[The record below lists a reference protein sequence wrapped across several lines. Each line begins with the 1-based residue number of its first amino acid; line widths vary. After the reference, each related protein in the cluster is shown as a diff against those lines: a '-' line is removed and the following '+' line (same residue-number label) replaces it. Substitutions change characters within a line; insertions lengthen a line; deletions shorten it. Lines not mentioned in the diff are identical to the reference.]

1 MPVETQPKPS
11 FTPYRKWGMGLNLT
25 LLVLVVFAV
34 VVMINYLGRQYFLR
48 IPVAARGKTPLSPL
62 TVRFLG
68 SLTNQ
73 IRVTV
78 YYDKDQPLFDLIS
91 DLLNEY
97 RLVNRKI
104 LIQTVDYKR
113 DPAAAQQLQARPGYN
128 FLSTPAAKDL
138 VIFDGGGPGH
148 LKAIP
153 GQALATVTV
162 ERTGETNAPSWRRK
176 LIAFA
181 GERAFTALLMAVTTA
196 KPFSAYFLQGHGEH
210 AVDDSE
216 RGLAASGYRRFGDL
230 LSRNIVTNSPLH
242 LLGTNGIPADC
253 NLLIVAGPQRRL
265 EDSEL
270 KKIDSYLTEGG
281 RLLALF
287 NFLSITNQTGI
298 ETILAKWGVAVGQS
312 IVADPPNTPEREA
325 LGAELIV
332 SAYGSN
338 ALVNPLVGY
347 GLDLIAPRPVGR
359 FSERLRAADAPHVEQ
374 LIYSG
379 PASYLLDNPS
389 KHQNFPLGVAVE
401 KGAIKGV
408 VTERGTTRIVVL
420 GDSFCFANQLLDSP
434 TYKNQDFASYLI
446 NWLLDR
452 PQLLEGVGPQPVKE
466 YKLVMT
472 KTQMQSAEWLLLGG
486 MPGGVLL
493 LGGLV
498 WLRRRR

>member
-1 MPVETQPKPS
+1 MPVEPQPKPS
-11 FTPYRKWGMGLNLT
+11 FTPYRKWGMGLNMT
-25 LLVLVVFAV
+25 LLVALVLAV

-48 IPVAARGKTPLSPL
+48 IPVTARGKTPLSPL
-62 TVRFLG
+62 TLRFLG

-78 YYDKDQPLFDLIS
+78 YYDKDEPLFELVT

-97 RLVNRKI
+97 RLANRKI

-113 DPAAAQQLQARPGYN
+113 DPAAAQQLQAKYP
-128 FLSTPAAKDL
+128 FLATPSAKDL
-138 VIFDGGGPGH
+138 IIFDGGPAH
-148 LKAIP
+148 VKAIP
-153 GQALATVTV
+153 GQALGTAIIEAT
-162 ERTGETNAPSWRRK
+162 GDTNSPYRRK
-176 LIAFA
+176 LVAFN

-196 KPFSAYFLQGHGEH
+196 KPFTAYFLQGHGEH
-210 AVDDSE
+210 AIDDGE
-216 RGLAASGYRRFGDL
+216 RGVAAPGYRRFADL
-230 LSRNIVTNSPLH
+230 LSRNIVTNSTIQ

-253 NLLIVAGPQRRL
+253 NLLVLAGPQRRL
-265 EDSEL
+265 EDTEL
-270 KKIDSYLTEGG
+270 KKIDHYLTEGG
-281 RLLALF
+281 RLLTLF
-287 NFLSITNQTGI
+287 NFLSITNQTGL

-312 IVADPPNTPEREA
+312 TVADPPNTPERES

-347 GLDLIAPRPVGR
+347 GLDLIAPRPIGR
-359 FSERLRAADAPHVEQ
+359 FGERLRAADAPHVEQ

-379 PASYLLDNPS
+379 STSFLLDNPT
-389 KHQNFPLGVAVE
+389 HPQNFPLAVAVE

-420 GDSFCFANQLLDSP
+420 GDSFCFSNQLLDSP
-434 TYKNQDFASYLI
+434 TYKNQDFAAYLI

-452 PQLLEGVGPQPVKE
+452 PQLLEGVGPQAVKE

-472 KTQMQSAEWLLLGG
+472 KAQMQSAEWLLLGG
-486 MPGGVLL
+486 LPGGVLV

>member
-1 MPVETQPKPS
+1 MPVQTKTKPS
-11 FTPYRKWGMGLNLT
+11 FTPYRRWGMGLNMT

-48 IPVAARGKTPLSPL
+48 IPVTARGRTSLSPL
-62 TVRFLG
+62 TLRFLG

-73 IRVTV
+73 IRVTI
-78 YYDKDQPLFDLIS
+78 YYDRDEPLFDLIS

-113 DPAAAQQLQARPGYN
+113 DPAAAQQLQARPGYS
-128 FLSTPAAKDL
+128 FLSSPSAKDL

-148 LKAIP
+148 IKAIP
-153 GQALATVTV
+153 GQALGAVTV
-162 ERTGETNAPSWRRK
+162 ERTGDTNAPWRRK

-181 GERAFTALLMAVTTA
+181 GERAFTAFLMAVTTT
-196 KPFSAYFLQGHGEH
+196 KPFTAYFLEGHGEH
-210 AVDDSE
+210 ASDDSE
-216 RGLAASGYRRFGDL
+216 RGVAASGYHGFANL
-230 LSRNIVTNSPLH
+230 LVRNIVTNAPIQ
-242 LLGTNGIPADC
+242 LLGTNAIPADC

-265 EDSEL
+265 EDTEL
-270 KKIDSYLTEGG
+270 KKIDRYLTEGG

-287 NFLSITNQTGI
+287 NFLSITNQTGL
-298 ETILAKWGVAVGQS
+298 ETILAKWGVAVGQG
-312 IVADPPNTPEREA
+312 IVADPPNTPERES

-338 ALVNPLVGY
+338 VLVNPLVGY
-347 GLDLIAPRPVGR
+347 GLDLIAPRPIGR
-359 FSERLRAADAPHVEQ
+359 FGERLRAADAPHVEQ

-379 PASYLLDNPS
+379 PASYLLDNPT
-389 KHQNFPLGVAVE
+389 KQQNFPLAVAVE

-472 KTQMQSAEWLLLGG
+472 KAQMQSAEWLLLGG
-486 MPGGVLL
+486 LPGGVLV